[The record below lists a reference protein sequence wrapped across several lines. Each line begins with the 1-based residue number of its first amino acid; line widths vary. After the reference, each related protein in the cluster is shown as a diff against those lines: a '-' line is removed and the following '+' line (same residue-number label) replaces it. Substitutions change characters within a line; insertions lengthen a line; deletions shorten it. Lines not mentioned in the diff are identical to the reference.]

1 MDIEKLLFER
11 QDVKYCDFHARLVPT
26 LDKAR
31 IIGVRM
37 PVLRELARSL
47 EKDGKWVSYDRA
59 LFLETLPHWH
69 YDENML
75 HAIIVSREK
84 NFEAAISYT
93 EKFLPYID
101 NWAVCDCFSP
111 KAFAKNVDLLQSY
124 IDKWLKSE
132 PTYTVRFGIVNAMKY
147 LLDERFDIG
156 ILDKVCNA
164 NNDEYYVNMA
174 VAWFLSEA
182 LVKHYDSTLEFM
194 SAADIDVWTY
204 NKALQKARESFRLT
218 QEQKACLKA
227 MKR

>member
-11 QDVKYCDFHARLVPT
+11 QDVKYRDFHAHLVPT
-26 LDKAR
+26 LDKAK

-37 PVLRELARSL
+37 PVLRELARDL
-47 EKDGKWVSYDRA
+47 EKDEKWVDSDKA
-59 LFLETLPHWH
+59 LFLDALPHKY

-84 NFEAAISYT
+84 NFDVTISYT

-111 KAFAKNVDLLQSY
+111 KAFEKHIDSLQSY
-124 IDKWLKSE
+124 IYKWLKSGY
-132 PTYTVRFGIVNAMKY
+132 TYTVRFGIVNAMRF
-147 LLDERFDIG
+147 LLDEKFDVTV
-156 ILDKVCNA
+156 LDKVCGA
-164 NNDEYYVNMA
+164 NNDEYYVKMA

-182 LVKHYDSTLEFM
+182 LVKHYDETLSFM
-194 SAADIDVWTY
+194 ADADIDVWTY

-218 QEQKACLKA
+218 PEQKECLRR